1 MKSRSMPEPNHSTP
15 SAAAKHAGAHDAS
28 ALDDA
33 EPEHE
38 TDAPGAVSARLA
50 QSPRLSRQ
58 RQLIAATFG
67 PAAQRHAAGARPAPG
82 APVQRLRIALLNLDT
97 KTAAAQQI
105 VNALGAINEPLTD
118 CLGDFEARAILNRLN
133 ELEFNIPLELQAQLA
148 EVVDYWDHDEP
159 DTTDKGKVDL
169 AATVVGLLQ
178 GVLPLALSGGG
189 AVTLRGGRRA
199 IKDLDFRT
207 VLDPQ
212 VTFRTDNA
220 AGTALIETIN
230 ARLAQGHKVDPL
242 EVSDEPTGYT
252 IKGEVDGVEVSITR
266 TPLVEYGAFEDVG
279 GVPILSKL
287 DLLWDKA
294 YSFIF
299 RREFEKQITDLY
311 DLAHILSLDGRE
323 GRMYA
328 QTIKYGGLDKA
339 RGPAYTNQA
348 AKVGARGK
356 ELEVRPVKELVL
368 QLAEIFESKQKL
380 GKVEQRFL
388 ELESAALLK
397 PLHNLWSMLK

>member
-1 MKSRSMPEPNHSTP
+1 
-15 SAAAKHAGAHDAS
+15 
-28 ALDDA
+28 
-33 EPEHE
+33 
-38 TDAPGAVSARLA
+38 
-50 QSPRLSRQ
+50 
-58 RQLIAATFG
+58 
-67 PAAQRHAAGARPAPG
+67 
-82 APVQRLRIALLNLDT
+82 
-97 KTAAAQQI
+97 
-105 VNALGAINEPLTD
+105 
-118 CLGDFEARAILNRLN
+118 LGDFEARAILNRLN